1 MESIGK
7 KIQVARVK
15 KDINQAT
22 LADLIKID
30 THRLSDIERGK
41 KSPTWDEINRTAE
54 ALDIPVFELIPMTA
68 FNIFNSHFSDKAS
81 VNQIQHNFY
90 SDPEVIK
97 SIVDMVKSLGKEI
110 KELKNK

>member
-22 LADLIKID
+22 LAGLINID
-30 THRLSDIERGK
+30 THRLSDIERGN
-41 KSPTWDEINRTAE
+41 KSPTWDEINKTAE
-54 ALDIPVFELIPMTA
+54 VLDIPVFELIPLTA
-68 FNIFNSHFSDKAS
+68 FNIFNSSFSDKAS
-81 VNQIQHNFY
+81 INQIQHNFY

-97 SIVDMVKSLGKEI
+97 SIVELVKSLAKDIEI
-110 KELKNK
+110 LKRK